1 MAGGA
6 GPGAARRRWP
16 AALAGDKGYSDPRIR
31 RWLARHG
38 VKAVIPRRRDQRPGD
53 GRVRLDREMYKRRS
67 AVERCVGRLKECR
80 AVATRFD
87 KLAVNY
93 LATVK
98 WAMVQRYLR
107 LLTA

>member
-1 MAGGA
+1 M
-6 GPGAARRRWP
+6 RF
-16 AALAGDKGYSDPRIR
+16 
-31 RWLARHG
+31 
-38 VKAVIPRRRDQRPGD
+38 
-53 GRVRLDREMYKRRS
+53 DREMYKRRS
-67 AVERCVGRLKECR
+67 AVERCVGWLKECR

-87 KLAVNY
+87 KLGVNY